1 MDASNPPG
9 DAPGTQLFPQFKNQ
23 IYDMIAEEIEG
34 LTDEQLDF
42 DSDRWGWSAWSIR
55 RNVSHMASGD
65 FRWLLQRWGKRL
77 FTDGVPH
84 VADLD
89 GILSAEFDRRLDE
102 SVYWQIDDILAV
114 LRRALDLSWSVL
126 SQETVASMQAKTLRV
141 NIGGLPWAEVH
152 PNGVNVDSADAT
164 QADVT
169 LEATFRH
176 RYFEYMT
183 HLYNIQ
189 RLKRAQGLTARV
201 EVPFE
206 GYWAAKDWDR
216 SEA

>member
-1 MDASNPPG
+1 MNNSTMQD
-9 DAPGTQLFPQFKNQ
+9 DAPGTQLFPQFEDE
-23 IYDMIAEEIEG
+23 IYDMIAGEIEG

-65 FRWLLQRWGKRL
+65 FRWLLQRWGERL
-77 FTDGVPH
+77 FPDGVPH
-84 VADLD
+84 VDDLD
-89 GILSAEFDRRLDE
+89 SILSAEFDRRLDE
-102 SVYWQIDDILAV
+102 NVYWRIEDILAV

-126 SQETVASMQAKTLRV
+126 SRQTVASMRAQELPV
-141 NIGGLPWAEVH
+141 NVGGLPWAEVH
-152 PNGVNVDSADAT
+152 PNGVRVDPTDPT
-164 QADVT
+164 KADVT

-176 RYFEYMT
+176 RYFEYVT

-201 EVPFE
+201 TIPFE
-206 GYWAAKDWDR
+206 GYWAAKGWDR
-216 SEA
+216 SEP